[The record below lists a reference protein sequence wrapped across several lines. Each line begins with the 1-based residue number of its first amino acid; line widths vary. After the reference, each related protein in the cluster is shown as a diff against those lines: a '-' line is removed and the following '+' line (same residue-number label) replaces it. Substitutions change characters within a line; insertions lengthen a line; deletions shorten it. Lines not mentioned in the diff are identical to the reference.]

1 MKSFYRFGRFALM
14 VMALGIGA
22 MTSGCSQIDT
32 GNVGVASTLGKIN
45 KEELPPGV
53 YETFSKSVTEVSTKE
68 ISLTLEN
75 LKPKTANNITMSDFD
90 IDLRWAIAPNAP
102 ADIMARFRGDAIKE
116 DGGDTI
122 VGANLV
128 RRLAQDAAFDAV
140 KLHQSSDIHLKG
152 DEIVAFVVR
161 ALQERLDKEAGK
173 GSFMITG
180 GNVRSLVV
188 DPRLEQAARDA
199 AVVALQVSKVQQEK
213 QLAIETA
220 ARDFERAKGEAA
232 SNTIVADS
240 LTPNLI
246 RLREIEAQRAF
257 AGEGTHTVLLNGSS
271 GALINVK

>member
-1 MKSFYRFGRFALM
+1 MKSYRSLGRIALLAA
-14 VMALGIGA
+14 ALCVGA
-22 MTSGCSQIDT
+22 MASGCSQIDT
-32 GNVGVASTLGKIN
+32 GNVGVSSTLGKID
-45 KEELPPGV
+45 KDELAPGV
-53 YETFSKSVTEVSTKE
+53 YETVTKSVTEVSTKE

-75 LKPKTANNITMSDFD
+75 LKPKTSNNITMSDFD

-102 ADIMARFRGDAIKE
+102 ADIMSRFRGDAIKA

-140 KLHQSSDIHLKG
+140 KVHASSDIHLKG
-152 DEIVAFVVR
+152 DEIVAFVTKN
-161 ALQERLDKEAGK
+161 LQARLDKEAGP
-173 GSFMITG
+173 GAFMITG

-220 ARDFERAKGEAA
+220 ARDVERAKGEADA
-232 SNTIVADS
+232 NTIVANS